1 MISMAHLQ
9 PRKPGRRKGVIP
21 PLSAREIDALFT
33 RYPPQ
38 PRHHEAAAAL
48 RALDVVTDDAV
59 RPILLAAI
67 GGAS

>member
-48 RALDVVTDDAV
+48 RALDVVTAASV
-59 RPILLAAI
+59 TAIMEAAFRP
-67 GGAS
+67 